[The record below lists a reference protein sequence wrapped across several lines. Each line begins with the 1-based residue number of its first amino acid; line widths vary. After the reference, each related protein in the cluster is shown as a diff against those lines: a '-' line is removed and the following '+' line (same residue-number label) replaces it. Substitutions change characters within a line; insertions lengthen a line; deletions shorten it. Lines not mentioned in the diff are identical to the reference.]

1 MDTDAL
7 AGLMV
12 IVLYLLILI
21 VPAAKIL
28 TRVGFGGWWSIL
40 AVVPL
45 AGLIGVWVFAFVR
58 WPIDNKLRA

>member
-12 IVLYLLILI
+12 IVLYLLIFI

-28 TRVGFGGWWSIL
+28 ARVGFSGWWSLL

-45 AGLIGVWVFAFVR
+45 IGLIGVWVFAFVR
-58 WPIDNKLRA
+58 WPIDDRLRA